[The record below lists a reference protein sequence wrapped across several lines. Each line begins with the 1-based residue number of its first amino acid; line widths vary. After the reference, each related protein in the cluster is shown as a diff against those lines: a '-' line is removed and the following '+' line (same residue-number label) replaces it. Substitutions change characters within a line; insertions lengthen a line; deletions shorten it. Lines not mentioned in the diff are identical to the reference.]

1 MSWVNKC
8 IMVICSLLLLVLIY
22 FSIDPATSIFVPKC
36 LFHYLTGLDCPACG
50 VQRATHS
57 LLHGDIVTALR
68 YNYFLA
74 ISVPYLVAVVVTTFG
89 NGRRV
94 QAARRYVQHP
104 IVVMIFLALTIVWW
118 LVRNIPYFQEHLLM
132 LS

>member
-1 MSWVNKC
+1 MRFALF
-8 IMVICSLLLLVLIY
+8 ICGIAILATIY

-36 LFHYLTGLDCPACG
+36 PFHYLTGYDCPACG
-50 VQRATHS
+50 VQRAAHS
-57 LLHGDIVTALR
+57 LLHGDIATALR

-89 NGRRV
+89 RGRRV
-94 QAARRYVQHP
+94 QAARHYIQHP

-118 LVRNIPYFQEHLLM
+118 VVRNIPYVQEQLLM
-132 LS
+132 L